1 MKFSAKFAIGF
12 VLVVVLLSAAPSW
25 AQTSDSALVLGAVTD
40 PAGAVVPDATVSL
53 TNIATNETKTV
64 TTNSAGQYVFPNV
77 TPGTYTIKI
86 SKTGFATTTFSNTKL
101 DLTKSYTY
109 DAKLEVSSGKE
120 TIEVSVGAV
129 AELQTTDAV
138 VGNVIGGDV
147 LSRLPTLNRDATELL
162 TLQPG
167 STPYDSS
174 QVGFGNSGGT
184 IAGARSDQNTVILDG
199 IDITDNSLGGG
210 GGNVPIIPVGVES
223 VEEFRVATTNTNAS
237 FGRASGGQLVFNSKS
252 GGNQYHGSVYWF
264 HQNDNLNANSWTNN
278 RTKVKKAEQK
288 DNRGGFSAGGP
299 ILKNKTFVFGSYE
312 RRRFPQSFD
321 VSRIV
326 PTAALRS
333 GILTFQDCAQGF
345 DPVTGCKGG
354 NQIPYNLATAANCG
368 SSRNLAC
375 DPRGLGMS
383 PTIQALW
390 GLESAGTDPSVS
402 GTDGFNTTG
411 FRATVAAPHIND
423 TSTFK
428 LDHKF
433 SEKVHFYGRY
443 IYSRDLQTTQFQLDI
458 RGNKAVPLSGSQN
471 RGDAV
476 IGTLAWQFTNNVTN
490 ALHVGWVRQR
500 SFFPGFG
507 PSDSATLL
515 NLPGT
520 TSPGSKPNIA
530 LAPGLAA
537 TGLIDAPIDVDT
549 QRARTQS
556 LFQRNKQYSDDLTW
570 TKGKHIL
577 TFGLDLR
584 WIPTKHV
591 RNDKVIG
598 SLTSLVATEDS
609 TLAAT
614 TLRIPA
620 SDRPPTCGVGVTT
633 NCLQPGDITRWNRLY
648 AAALG
653 LVDNVAVLATR
664 DGNLKP
670 LPFGQPLVGDT
681 TNRAQSF
688 YAQDT
693 WRIKPSLTLTYGVSY
708 GWQTTPHEKLGRQT
722 LIVDA
727 TTSKVLSAQDYL
739 NAKESAA
746 ENGQI
751 YNPQLGYLPVGKTGR
766 SDVFTPDYGDVAPRL
781 ALAWNPDYN
790 SGLMSHVF
798 GGRKTVVRGGYG
810 IAYDRIN
817 TVGSVIIPMLG
828 VGFAQTLTVVAPPCD
843 TNGAAAAPG
852 CSAASLNP
860 ALSAFRVGQDGAIPL
875 PVNTAVTAPVIPA
888 APLGEILSFQNDPDF
903 SIGRSH
909 MLDFSIQRELPGNM
923 IMEIGYVGKLARNLL
938 NNVNYNSSPINF
950 KDTASGRTFAQA
962 FDAVAAQV
970 RAGAPITNEPWF
982 ENQLAGLDAA
992 TCGGAFGGSNTQCLV
1007 AAAGASSFND
1017 GLVSSLFL
1025 TMDFLRTLPPSQ
1037 GGLGLP
1043 LSSSYNNLQVL
1054 DLFVRTHRDRSNY
1067 HSMIV
1072 TLRNRGWHG
1081 LQFDLNYTF
1090 SRSLDQIGTVQNSA
1104 SYYASSFNR
1113 SLEYGPSFFDRTH
1126 IFNGIF
1132 NYDVPLGGSH
1142 RIGGHNPFLKRVLG
1156 GWYMDGIYRHS
1167 SGIPVTVAE
1176 SGEVFGA
1183 GNIFGISNAAI
1194 PTVNPS
1200 SLGYGVHGGVAGG
1213 TNPTYGPTGTAGDPA
1228 AGGSGIN
1235 VFASPQTA
1243 IDKFRKI
1250 LISQDGRTGRG
1261 NPLRG
1266 FPFWNLDYRLGKET
1280 TITERFKFQFAADF
1294 FNIFN
1299 HPTFLDPFLD
1309 LTNPKN
1315 FGVVTD
1321 QLVPANRNAGSRWIQ
1336 LSVRVSF

>member
-1 MKFSAKFAIGF
+1 MKFFTRIF
-12 VLVVVLLSAAPSW
+12 VGTVLIAALLSAAPTW
-25 AQTSDSALVLGAVTD
+25 AQTSNSALVLGIVTD
-40 PAGAVVPDATVSL
+40 PAGAVVPDATVTL
-53 TNIATNETKTV
+53 TNAATNESKTT
-64 TTNSAGQYVFPNV
+64 TTNSAGQYVLPNV
-77 TPGTYTIKI
+77 SSGTYSLKI
-86 SKTGFATTTFSNTKL
+86 SKTGFATTTFTNIKF
-101 DLTKSYTY
+101 DVTKSYTY
-109 DAKLEVSSGKE
+109 DAKLEVSSGRE
-120 TIEVSVGAV
+120 TVEVTAGAV

-138 VGNVIGGDV
+138 VGNVIGGEV

-167 STPYDSS
+167 STPYDSA

-199 IDITDNSLGGG
+199 IDITDNAIGGG
-210 GGNVPIIPVGVES
+210 GANVPIIPVGVET
-223 VEEFRVATTNTNAS
+223 VDEFRVATTNTNAS
-237 FGRASGGQLVFNSKS
+237 FGRASGGQLVFTSKS
-252 GGNQYHGSVYWF
+252 GTNAYHGDVYWF

-278 RTKVKKAEQK
+278 RTGVKKAEQK
-288 DNRGGFSAGGP
+288 DNRGGFGAGGP
-299 ILKNKTFVFGSYE
+299 ILKNRTFVFGSYE

-326 PTAALRS
+326 PTDALKN
-333 GILTFQDCAQGF
+333 GNLTFQDAA
-345 DPVTGCKGG
+345 G
-354 NQIPYNLATAANCG
+354 NTVVYPLAAF
-368 SSRNLAC
+368 

-383 PTIQALW
+383 PTIKALW
-390 GLESAGTDPSVS
+390 DLESGTDPSVQ
-402 GTDGFNTTG
+402 GTDGGLNTTG
-411 FRATVAAPHIND
+411 FRAAVGAPHIND

-433 SEKVHFYGRY
+433 TEKVHFYGRY
-443 IYSRDLQTTQFQLDI
+443 IYSRDLQTSSTQLDI
-458 RGNKAVPLSGSQN
+458 RNGKAQAVAGNNN

-476 IGTLAWQFTNNVTN
+476 IGTLAWQFSNNWAS

-500 SFFPGFG
+500 SSFPGFG
-507 PSDSATLL
+507 PSASATLL
-515 NLPGT
+515 DLPGT
-520 TSPGSKPNIA
+520 TSPGSTPNIA

-556 LFQRNKQYSDDLTW
+556 LYQRNKQYSYDLTW

-577 TFGLDLR
+577 AFGLDWR
-584 WIPTKHV
+584 WIPTLHI

-620 SDRPPTCGVGVTT
+620 SDRPPTCGGGLTT

-664 DGNLKP
+664 DGNFGP
-670 LPFGQPLVGDT
+670 LSFGTPLIGDT

-688 YAQDT
+688 YAQDS
-693 WRIKPSLTLTYGVSY
+693 WRIRPSLTLTYGLSY

-722 LIVDA
+722 VIVDA
-727 TTSKVLSAQDYL
+727 ATNKIFSAQDYL
-739 NAKESAA
+739 DAKYKAA
-746 ENGQI
+746 ANGQV
-751 YNPQLGYLPVGKTGR
+751 YNPLLGYLPVGKTGKP
-766 SDVFTPDYGDVAPRL
+766 DVFTTDYGDVAPRV
-781 ALAWNPDYN
+781 ALAWNPDIS
-790 SGLMSHVF
+790 SGFMGHLF

-828 VGFAQTLTVVAPPCD
+828 VGFTQTLTVVAPLCNV
-843 TNGAAAAPG
+843 NGTAAAAG
-852 CSAASLNP
+852 CNAASSNP
-860 ALSAFRVGQDGAIPL
+860 ALSSFRVGRDGNIPL
-875 PVNTAVTAPVIPA
+875 PVNTAVSAPVIPGCLPGTTA
-888 APLGEILSFQNDPDF
+888 ADCESLGGPSPLAEILSFQNDPDF
-903 SIGRSH
+903 SVGRSH
-909 MLDFSIQRELPGNM
+909 MFDLSIQRELPGNM
-923 IMEIGYVGKLARNLL
+923 IMEIGYVGKLGRNLL
-938 NNVNYNSSPINF
+938 NNVNFNSSPINF

-982 ENQLAGLDAA
+982 ENQLPGLDAVI
-992 TCGGAFGGSNTQCLV
+992 CKGAFSGSNTQCLV
-1007 AAAGASSFND
+1007 AAAGAGNFND

-1025 TMDFLRTLPPSQ
+1025 TMDFLRPA
-1037 GGLGLP
+1037 LGLQP
-1043 LSSSYNNLQVL
+1043 YNNMQVL
-1054 DLFVRTHRDRSNY
+1054 DLFVRTHRDKSNY

-1142 RIGGHNPFLKRVLG
+1142 RVTSHNPVLKRVLS
-1156 GWYMDGIYRHS
+1156 GWYMDGIYRYS
-1167 SGIPVTVAE
+1167 SGIPITVAE

-1183 GNIFGISNAAI
+1183 GSIFGVSNAAI
-1194 PTVNPS
+1194 PTVNPG
-1200 SLGYGVHGGVAGG
+1200 SLGYGVHHDVTGGS
-1213 TNPTYGPTGTAGDPA
+1213 NSTYGPTGTAGDPA
-1228 AGGSGIN
+1228 NGGSGIN
-1235 VFASPQTA
+1235 VFSNPQTA
-1243 IDKFRKI
+1243 IDDFRKI
-1250 LISQDGRTGRG
+1250 LISEDGRTGRG

-1266 FPFWNLDYRLGKET
+1266 FAFWNLDYRLGKET
-1280 TITERFKFQFAADF
+1280 AITERFKVQFAADF

-1299 HPTFLDPFLD
+1299 HPTFVDPFLD
-1309 LTNPKN
+1309 LTNPKS

-1321 QLVPANRNAGSRWIQ
+1321 QLAPANRNAGSRWIQ
-1336 LSVRVSF
+1336 LSLRVSF

>member
-1 MKFSAKFAIGF
+1 MKFSARFAIGF
-12 VLVVVLLSAAPSW
+12 VLVTVSLSSVPVR
-25 AQTSDSALVLGAVTD
+25 AQTANTALVLGIVTD
-40 PAGAVVPDATVSL
+40 AASGVVPDAAVSL
-53 TNIATNETKTV
+53 TNTATNETKTA
-64 TTNSAGQYVFPNV
+64 TTNSSGQYAFPNMA
-77 TPGTYTIKI
+77 PGSYMLKI
-86 SKTGFATTTFSNTKL
+86 SKTGFATTTFSNIQL
-101 DLTKSYTY
+101 NVTKSYTY
-109 DAKLEVSSGKE
+109 DVKLEVSSGKE
-120 TIEVSVGAV
+120 IVEVTAGAV

-138 VGNVIGGDV
+138 VGNVIGGEV

-167 STPYDSS
+167 STPYDST

-210 GGNVPIIPVGVES
+210 GLNTPIIPVGVES
-223 VEEFRVATTNTNAS
+223 VDEFRVATTNTNAS
-237 FGRASGGQLVFNSKS
+237 FGRASGGQLVFYSKS
-252 GGNQYHGSVYWF
+252 GGNQYHGSLYWF

-288 DNRGGFSAGGP
+288 DNRGGVSAGGP

-321 VSRIV
+321 VFRIV
-326 PTAALRS
+326 PTGALRN
-333 GILTFQDCAQGF
+333 GNLTFQDAA
-345 DPVTGCKGG
+345 G
-354 NQIPYNLATAANCG
+354 NTVIYPIA
-368 SSRNLAC
+368 SF

-390 GLESAGTDPSVS
+390 NLESSGSDPSVQ
-402 GTDGFNTTG
+402 GADGFNTTG

-423 TSTFK
+423 TTTFK

-443 IYSRDLQTTQFQLDI
+443 IYSRDLQATQFQLDI
-458 RGNKAVPLSGSQN
+458 RGDKAVPLSGSQN
-471 RGDAV
+471 RGDAI
-476 IGTLAWQFTNNVTN
+476 IGTLAWQFSNNLN
-490 ALHVGWVRQR
+490 SALHVGWVRQR
-500 SFFPGFG
+500 SNFPGFG

-515 NLPGT
+515 KLPGT
-520 TSPGSKPNIA
+520 ASPGSTPNIA

-556 LFQRNKQYSDDLTW
+556 LLQRNKQYSYDLTW

-577 TFGLDLR
+577 TFGLDWR
-584 WIPTKHV
+584 WIPTEHV

-614 TLRIPA
+614 TLRIPT

-664 DGNLKP
+664 DGSLKP
-670 LPFGQPLVGDT
+670 LPFGEPLVGDT

-693 WRIKPSLTLTYGVSY
+693 WRIKPSVTLTYGLSY

-727 TTSKVLSAQDYL
+727 VSNKVLSAQDYL
-739 NAKESAA
+739 DAKEKAA
-746 ENGQI
+746 ANGQI

-766 SDVFTPDYGDVAPRL
+766 SDVFTTDYGDVAPRV
-781 ALAWNPDYN
+781 ALAWNP
-790 SGLMSHVF
+790 SFSRGALGRMF
-798 GGRKTVVRGGYG
+798 GERKTVVRGGYG

-828 VGFAQTLTVVAPPCD
+828 VGFAQTLTVVAPACD
-843 TNGAAAAPG
+843 INGSPAPG
-852 CSAASLNP
+852 TAPCNPTSGNP
-860 ALSAFRVGQDGAIPL
+860 ALSSFRVGQDGVIPL
-875 PVNTAVTAPVIPA
+875 PVNTAVTAPVIPQT
-888 APLGEILSFQNDPDF
+888 PLGEILSFQNDPDF
-903 SIGRSH
+903 SVGRSH
-909 MLDFSIQRELPGNM
+909 MLDLSIQRELPANM
-923 IMEIGYVGKLARNLL
+923 IMEIGYVGKLGRNLL
-938 NNVNYNSSPINF
+938 NNVNFNSSPINF

-962 FDAVAAQV
+962 FDAVATQV
-970 RAGAPITNEPWF
+970 RSGAPVTNEPWF
-982 ENQLAGLDAA
+982 ENQLPGLDAA
-992 TCGGAFGGSNTQCLV
+992 ICAGAFAGSNTQCLV
-1007 AAAGASSFND
+1007 AAAGAGNFND

-1025 TMDFLRTLPPSQ
+1025 TMDFLRPA
-1037 GGLGLP
+1037 LGLAP
-1043 LSSSYNNLQVL
+1043 YSNLQVL

-1067 HSMIV
+1067 HSMIA

-1126 IFNGIF
+1126 VFNGIF
-1132 NYDVPLGGSH
+1132 NYDLPLGGSH
-1142 RIGGHNPFLKRVLG
+1142 RVSSHNPFLKRALG
-1156 GWYMDGIYRHS
+1156 GWYMDGIYRYS
-1167 SGIPVTVAE
+1167 SGTPVIVAE

-1183 GNIFGISNAAI
+1183 GNIFGLSNAAI

-1200 SLGYGVHGGVAGG
+1200 SLGYGVHGGVTGG
-1213 TNPTYGPTGTAGDPA
+1213 NNPTYGPTGTG
-1228 AGGSGIN
+1228 GGSCGWGLRYQCICE
-1235 VFASPQTA
+1235 SPDRNRQ
-1243 IDKFRKI
+1243 
-1250 LISQDGRTGRG
+1250 
-1261 NPLRG
+1261 
-1266 FPFWNLDYRLGKET
+1266 
-1280 TITERFKFQFAADF
+1280 
-1294 FNIFN
+1294 
-1299 HPTFLDPFLD
+1299 
-1309 LTNPKN
+1309 
-1315 FGVVTD
+1315 
-1321 QLVPANRNAGSRWIQ
+1321 VP
-1336 LSVRVSF
+1336 

>member
-1 MKFSAKFAIGF
+1 MKFSARFSIGF
-12 VLVVVLLSAAPSW
+12 VLALVLLSAIPAW
-25 AQTSDSALVLGAVTD
+25 AQTSDSALVLGVVTD
-40 PAGAVVPDATVSL
+40 PAGAVVPDATVIL
-53 TNIATNETKTV
+53 TNVATNETKTV
-64 TTNSAGQYVFPNV
+64 TTNSVGQYVFPN
-77 TPGTYTIKI
+77 TAPGTYTLKI
-86 SKTGFATTTFSNTKL
+86 SKAGFATTTFSNIKL
-101 DLTKSYTY
+101 DVTKSYTY
-109 DAKLEVSSGKE
+109 DAKLEVSSSKQ
-120 TIEVSVGAV
+120 TVEVSVGAV

-147 LSRLPTLNRDATELL
+147 LSRLPTLQRDATELL

-210 GGNVPIIPVGVES
+210 SGNVPIIPVGVES

-264 HQNDNLNANSWTNN
+264 HQNDDLNANSWTNN

-321 VSRIV
+321 VNRIV
-326 PTAALRS
+326 PTDALRK
-333 GILTFQDCAQGF
+333 GNLTFQDAAGNT
-345 DPVTGCKGG
+345 VTYP
-354 NQIPYNLATAANCG
+354 IA
-368 SSRNLAC
+368 SF

-383 PTIQALW
+383 PTTQALW
-390 GLESAGTDPSVS
+390 NLESAGTDPSVS
-402 GTDGFNTTG
+402 GADGFNTTG
-411 FRATVAAPHIND
+411 FRATVGAPHIND
-423 TSTFK
+423 TTTFK

-433 SEKVHFYGRY
+433 SEKIHFYGRY

-471 RGDAV
+471 RGDAI
-476 IGTLAWQFTNNVTN
+476 IGTLAWQLTNNMTN

-520 TSPGSKPNIA
+520 TSPGSTPNIA

-620 SDRPPTCGVGVTT
+620 SDRPPTCGVALTT

-693 WRIKPSLTLTYGVSY
+693 WRIRPSVTLTYGLSY

-727 TTSKVLSAQDYL
+727 ATNKVFSAQDYL
-739 NAKESAA
+739 DAKEQAA
-746 ENGQI
+746 ANGQI
-751 YNPQLGYLPVGKTGR
+751 FNPTLGYLPVGKTGR
-766 SDVFTPDYGDVAPRL
+766 SDVFTPDYGDVSPRI
-781 ALAWNPDYN
+781 ALAWNPDFRD
-790 SGLMSHVF
+790 GLMGNLF
-798 GGRKTVVRGGYG
+798 GPRKTVVRGGYG

-828 VGFAQTLTVVAPPCD
+828 VGFAQTLTVVAPTCD
-843 TNGAAAAPG
+843 VSGAAAAG
-852 CSAASLNP
+852 CNAASANP
-860 ALSAFRVGQDGAIPL
+860 ALSAFRVGQDGNIPL

-909 MLDFSIQRELPGNM
+909 MLDFSVQRELPGNM
-923 IMEIGYVGKLARNLL
+923 IMEIGYVGKLGRNLL
-938 NNVNYNSSPINF
+938 NNVNFNSSPINF

-962 FDAVAAQV
+962 FDAVATQV
-970 RAGAPITNEPWF
+970 RSGAAITNEPWF
-982 ENQLAGLDAA
+982 ENQLPGLD
-992 TCGGAFGGSNTQCLV
+992 TVICGGAFSGSNTQCLV
-1007 AAAGASSFND
+1007 AAAGAGNFND

-1025 TMDFLRTLPPSQ
+1025 TMDFLRPA
-1037 GGLGLP
+1037 LGLAP
-1043 LSSSYNNLQVL
+1043 YNNLQVL

-1167 SGIPVTVAE
+1167 SGIPITVAE

-1194 PTVNPS
+1194 PTVNPG

-1213 TNPTYGPTGTAGDPA
+1213 NNATYGPTGTAADPA

-1280 TITERFKFQFAADF
+1280 SITERFKFQFAADF

>member
-1 MKFSAKFAIGF
+1 MKSFARIF
-12 VLVVVLLSAAPSW
+12 VTSILMVGLLSSAPAW
-25 AQTSDSALVLGAVTD
+25 AQTADTALVLGTVTD
-40 PAGAVVPDATVSL
+40 AAGAVVPDATVSL
-53 TNIATNETKTV
+53 TNTATTETKTV
-64 TTNSAGQYVFPNV
+64 TTNSVGQYVFPNIA
-77 TPGTYTIKI
+77 PGTYTLKT
-86 SKTGFATTTFSNTKL
+86 SKSGFATTTFSNIKL
-101 DLTKSYTY
+101 DVTKSYTY

-120 TIEVSVGAV
+120 TIEVTVGAV

-167 STPYDSS
+167 STPYDSA

-210 GGNVPIIPVGVES
+210 GANVPIIPVGVES

-288 DNRGGFSAGGP
+288 DNRGGVSAGGP
-299 ILKNKTFVFGSYE
+299 ILKNRTFVFGSYE

-333 GILTFQDCAQGF
+333 GNLTFQDAA
-345 DPVTGCKGG
+345 G
-354 NQIPYNLATAANCG
+354 NTVVYPIA
-368 SSRNLAC
+368 SF

-383 PTIQALW
+383 PTVQGLW
-390 GLESAGTDPSVS
+390 NLESNGTDPSVS
-402 GTDGFNTTG
+402 GADGFNTTG
-411 FRATVAAPHIND
+411 FRATVGAPHIND

-433 SEKVHFYGRY
+433 SDKVHFYGRY

-471 RGDAV
+471 RGDAL
-476 IGTLAWQFTNNVTN
+476 IGTLAWQFTNNMVN

-520 TSPGSKPNIA
+520 KSPGSTPNIA

-570 TKGKHIL
+570 TNGKHIF
-577 TFGLDLR
+577 TFGLDWR
-584 WIPTKHV
+584 WIPTEHI

-620 SDRPPTCGVGVTT
+620 SDRPPTCGVVVTT
-633 NCLQPGDITRWNRLY
+633 NCLQAGDITRWNRLY

-664 DGNLKP
+664 DGNFNP
-670 LPFGQPLVGDT
+670 LPFGTPLIGDT

-693 WRIKPSLTLTYGVSY
+693 WRFKPSLTLTYGLSY

-727 TTSKVLSAQDYL
+727 TTNKVLSAQDYL
-739 NAKESAA
+739 DAKEKAA
-746 ENGQI
+746 ANGQI
-751 YNPQLGYLPVGKTGR
+751 YNPQLGYLPVGKTGKA
-766 SDVFTPDYGDVAPRL
+766 DVFSPDYGDVAPRV
-781 ALAWNPDYN
+781 ALAWNPN
-790 SGLMSHVF
+790 FSSGFIGHVF

-828 VGFAQTLTVVAPPCD
+828 VGFTQTLTVVAPVCD
-843 TNGAAAAPG
+843 VSASAAAG
-852 CSAASLNP
+852 CNAASLNP
-860 ALSAFRVGQDGAIPL
+860 ALSSFRVGRDGVIPL
-875 PVNTAVTAPVIPA
+875 PVNTAVKAPVIPA

-903 SIGRSH
+903 SVGRSH
-909 MLDFSIQRELPGNM
+909 MLDFSVQRELPGNM
-923 IMEIGYVGKLARNLL
+923 IMEIGYVGKLGRNLL
-938 NNVNYNSSPINF
+938 NNVNFNSSPINF

-970 RAGAPITNEPWF
+970 RSGAPVTNEPWF
-982 ENQLAGLDAA
+982 ENQLPGLDAA
-992 TCGGAFGGSNTQCLV
+992 TCGGAFGGSSTQCLV
-1007 AAAGASSFND
+1007 AAAGAGNFND

-1025 TMDFLRTLPPSQ
+1025 TMDFLRTLPPAF

-1043 LSSSYNNLQVL
+1043 ISSSYNNLQVL

-1090 SRSLDQIGTVQNSA
+1090 SRSLESQSRVW
-1104 SYYASSFNR
+1104 
-1113 SLEYGPSFFDRTH
+1113 
-1126 IFNGIF
+1126 
-1132 NYDVPLGGSH
+1132 
-1142 RIGGHNPFLKRVLG
+1142 PFVL
-1156 GWYMDGIYRHS
+1156 R
-1167 SGIPVTVAE
+1167 P
-1176 SGEVFGA
+1176 
-1183 GNIFGISNAAI
+1183 
-1194 PTVNPS
+1194 
-1200 SLGYGVHGGVAGG
+1200 
-1213 TNPTYGPTGTAGDPA
+1213 
-1228 AGGSGIN
+1228 
-1235 VFASPQTA
+1235 
-1243 IDKFRKI
+1243 
-1250 LISQDGRTGRG
+1250 
-1261 NPLRG
+1261 
-1266 FPFWNLDYRLGKET
+1266 
-1280 TITERFKFQFAADF
+1280 
-1294 FNIFN
+1294 
-1299 HPTFLDPFLD
+1299 HPYIQRD
-1309 LTNPKN
+1309 L
-1315 FGVVTD
+1315 
-1321 QLVPANRNAGSRWIQ
+1321 QL
-1336 LSVRVSF
+1336 